1 MSTAKRNPPVGAH
14 GSGGLSTNLTRS
26 WIAVALIPVAFVPA
40 FAVGEAPYALLGH
53 KPEDATEPVWV
64 ALVAG
69 APAVALF
76 LVPCAAAVWYA
87 NKARA
92 EGHHAGLIP
101 LGTGAVLGLGMLVM
115 NTVALFVGKRWGG
128 TADGRVW
135 TWDDAP
141 DSELRR
147 VA

>member
-1 MSTAKRNPPVGAH
+1 
-14 GSGGLSTNLTRS
+14 
-26 WIAVALIPVAFVPA
+26 
-40 FAVGEAPYALLGH
+40 
-53 KPEDATEPVWV
+53 
-64 ALVAG
+64 
-69 APAVALF
+69 
-76 LVPCAAAVWYA
+76 
-87 NKARA
+87 
-92 EGHHAGLIP
+92 
-101 LGTGAVLGLGMLVM
+101 MLVM